1 MAGGAFG
8 QLTLLART
16 RAPRSLRKLYRMLR
30 CFAPPRP
37 SRRLPVD
44 LLRDCR
50 LVPSRNELLS
60 ELPIGGRIAELGTYK
75 GEFAK
80 QILVR
85 CNPQELHVVDIDL
98 ARFDQ
103 RLSSDR
109 RIRCHRGW
117 THEVVASFPDGYF
130 DWIYVDAD
138 HSYEGTLR
146 DARTAAAKVRPGG
159 YLVFNDFAHVDY
171 DFGQYGVH
179 RAVIDFALEGHW
191 PMAFFALADD
201 ALYDVALRKPE

>member
-8 QLTLLART
+8 QLTLFART

-37 SRRLPVD
+37 SRRLPAD
-44 LLRDCR
+44 LLRNCR

-60 ELPIGGRIAELGTYK
+60 ELPGGGRIAELGTYK

-80 QILVR
+80 QILIR
-85 CNPQELHVVDIDL
+85 CSPQELHVIDIDL
-98 ARFDQ
+98 SRFDQ
-103 RLSSDR
+103 RLSFDR

-117 THEVVASFPDGYF
+117 THEVVATFPDGHF

-146 DARTAAAKVRPGG
+146 DARSAAGKVRPGG

-179 RAVIDFALEGHW
+179 RAVIDFALEAQW
-191 PMAFFALADD
+191 PMAFFALSED
-201 ALYDVALRKPE
+201 ALYDVALRRPE